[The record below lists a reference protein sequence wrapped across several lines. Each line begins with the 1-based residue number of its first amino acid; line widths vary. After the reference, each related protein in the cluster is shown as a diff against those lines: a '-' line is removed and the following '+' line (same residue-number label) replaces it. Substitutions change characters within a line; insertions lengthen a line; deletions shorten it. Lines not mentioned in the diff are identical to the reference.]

1 LDDLDAH
8 GGSLSGAWRILGRMT
23 EQNQGL
29 SGSQPQ
35 DPSTATGFTAPR
47 PLPPVPQHD
56 VPAYS
61 PPAVGD
67 PASTGAPA
75 PTGTPL
81 DLPPIQLPYDVPTG
95 YQPPAAAPQSAAS
108 YQAPPHGQAASYR
121 TPSFGE
127 TPSYQ
132 TPSFGETPSYQN
144 PPYGQ
149 AAPGSAY
156 GQPAYQNYGEPGP
169 YGEPGQ
175 AVSPYQAAPYGV
187 VVPVVP
193 YGATAPR
200 SKMAAGLLGIFL
212 GAFGVHNFYLGF
224 TGKAVAQLL
233 ITLLSLG
240 ILGIV
245 SAIWGLVEGI
255 MILTARPGTPNAFD
269 AHGVPLT
276 Q

>member
-35 DPSTATGFTAPR
+35 DASITTRGFTAPG
-47 PLPPVPQHD
+47 PLPPVPQTGG
-56 VPAYS
+56 PAYS
-61 PPAVGD
+61 PPVAGD
-67 PASTGAPA
+67 LA

-95 YQPPAAAPQSAAS
+95 YQPPAAAPQPTAS
-108 YQAPPHGQAASYR
+108 YQTPP
-121 TPSFGE
+121 FGE
-127 TPSYQ
+127 TPPYGQAAAYQ
-132 TPSFGETPSYQN
+132 TPPFGETPSYQN

-149 AAPGSAY
+149 AAPAPAY
-156 GQPAYQNYGEPGP
+156 GQLAYQNYGEPGP
-169 YGEPGQ
+169 YNEPGQ

-187 VVPVVP
+187 VVPAVP
-193 YGATAPR
+193 YGATAPK
-200 SKMAAGLLGIFL
+200 SKTAAGLLGIFL
-212 GAFGVHNFYLGF
+212 GVFGVHNFYLGF

-233 ITLLSLG
+233 ITLLSLF
-240 ILGIV
+240 ILSPV
-245 SAIWGLVEGI
+245 TFIWGLVEGI

-269 AHGVPLT
+269 AQGVPLT